1 MLSGNS
7 TISES
12 LGGQNVTLD
21 LNSQLEQLGIP
32 TSTSPFD
39 FDALGRIYLS
49 NPNPNTNTKPNP
61 PPNPNPH
68 RNPTPNPT
76 PNQAGY
82 TSSSP

>member
-1 MLSGNS
+1 MNDLVELVLLGNS

-39 FDALGRIYLS
+39 FDALGRLYLFLS
-49 NPNPNTNTKPNP
+49 VEAAVFAVLTLAI
-61 PPNPNPH
+61 
-68 RNPTPNPT
+68 
-76 PNQAGY
+76 QACA
-82 TSSSP
+82 SSTFP